1 MQNILNNIVTAVT
14 IIVTL
19 GPLIIAGIKYIGTKT
34 NSQEI
39 ITIADRAA
47 IIVSAIDNLD
57 IENHDKQAM
66 AIRKLVNFAN
76 ELSIRLTIEQA
87 TDYVDDAV
95 RVMHQTAYEQ
105 EKVSNG

>member
-57 IENHDKQAM
+57 IESQNKQTI
-66 AIRKLVNFAN
+66 AIRKLVDFAN
-76 ELSIRLTIEQA
+76 EISIPLTVDQA
-87 TDYVDDAV
+87 TDYVEDAV
-95 RVMHQTAYEQ
+95 RVMHQTNYEQ